1 MGKPQNIGSKSHI
14 QQTQQEMGNQSFDSL
29 FDISVIEPLEYVP
42 AGNATPATLVRPLAY
57 TIATRLDDT
66 TTANVTYVGRARIGE
81 NTAHA
86 VWQIHKINQ
95 ASGMIIT
102 WADGNAEFD
111 NVWDNRASLT
121 YA

>member
-42 AGNATPATLVRPLAY
+42 AGNAAPAALVRPLAY